1 MMIFVDLP
9 FWVVVGITSGF
20 IELRVDVILDV
31 RSVRY
36 CMYAD
41 FLNQPLIFLIKVHG
55 RCS

>member
-9 FWVVVGITSGF
+9 FWVVGGITSGF

-36 CMYAD
+36 CIYAE
-41 FLNQPLIFLIKVHG
+41 FLNQPVIFLIKVHE
-55 RCS
+55 RSS